1 MFYTENELSK
11 IIVNCCFKIHST
23 LGPGLFES
31 VYENI
36 LAYEISKE
44 NLKIEIQKALPVY
57 YEDVKMDIGFR
68 TDIIVE
74 NKVIIEIKSVEELNK
89 VHYKQLQTYLKLTNM
104 KLGLL
109 INFNENL
116 IKEGIHRV
124 VNNL

>member
-1 MFYTENELSK
+1 MLYTENELSK
-11 IIVNCCFKIHST
+11 IIVNCCFKIHTT

-36 LAYEISKE
+36 LAYELSKE
-44 NLKIEIQKALPVY
+44 NLKIDIQKALPVY

-74 NKVIIEIKSVEELNK
+74 NKVIIEIKSVEELSK
-89 VHYKQLQTYLKLTNM
+89 VHFKQLQTYLKLTNI

-109 INFNENL
+109 VNFNENL

>member
-36 LAYEISKE
+36 LAYELSKE

-57 YEDVKMDIGFR
+57 YEDGKKDIGFR

-74 NKVIIEIKSVEELNK
+74 NKVIIEIKSVEEILR

>member
-1 MFYTENELSK
+1 MLFTENELSK

-36 LAYEISKE
+36 LAYKLSKE

-57 YEDVKMDIGFR
+57 YDGIKMDIGFR

-74 NKVIIEIKSVEELNK
+74 NKVIIEIKSVEELSK
-89 VHYKQLQTYLKLTNM
+89 VHFKQLQTYLKLTNI

-109 INFNENL
+109 VNFNENL

>member
-36 LAYEISKE
+36 LAYELSKE

-74 NKVIIEIKSVEELNK
+74 NKVIIEIKSVEEILR